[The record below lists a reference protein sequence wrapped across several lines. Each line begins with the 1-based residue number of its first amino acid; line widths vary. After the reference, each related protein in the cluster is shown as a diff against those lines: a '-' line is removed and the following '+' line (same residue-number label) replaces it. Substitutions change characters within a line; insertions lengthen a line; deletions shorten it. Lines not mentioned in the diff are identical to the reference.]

1 MMIVKLILMLTSF
14 LGQDEDRA
22 GEGVGGRKCPSGNI
36 QQVKQ
41 TDIKKNR
48 SYDVSVIF
56 RQHSNQEF
64 SDSKK
69 SVTVQV
75 GEKVKVPGQSK
86 KKGTPSANL
95 DLPRYTASNV
105 RAGLVKVNTEDTEV
119 DAETLDL
126 LLSGHS

>member
-1 MMIVKLILMLTSF
+1 M
-14 LGQDEDRA
+14 Q
-22 GEGVGGRKCPSGNI
+22 N
-36 QQVKQ
+36 
-41 TDIKKNR
+41 NR
-48 SYDVSVIF
+48 NNSVFVIF

-95 DLPRYTASNV
+95 DLPRY
-105 RAGLVKVNTEDTEV
+105 KEV
-119 DAETLDL
+119 ISDIATV
-126 LLSGHS
+126 